1 MVPADAESAVLKNC
15 ATRPTDQGTLKS
27 TFFHLKQGGSIP
39 DTFKQIAQ
47 EIIRTHIT
55 K

>member
-15 ATRPTDQGTLKS
+15 ATRPTGQGTLKS
-27 TFFHLKQGGSIP
+27 TFFHLTQGGSIP